1 MLIQEVIDVLEL
13 WAPVSSQE
21 SYDNSGLIIGNNQK
35 KVDSVLICLDCT
47 EKVVDEAIHKNINFI
62 ISHHPIIFKGL
73 KKLNNT
79 NYVERVV
86 EKCIKNEI
94 ALYAIHTNL
103 DNSLYGVNYEI
114 SSRLSLRNYSILK
127 PKSNVLSK
135 LIVYV
140 PKNNIDALDKAMFSA
155 GAGSI
160 GNYDQCHF
168 KSQGFGTFRPN
179 KKAAPFI
186 GEPNTRSQVNEFKV
200 EYLVSNHLLNNVLKA
215 MNNAHPYEEVAHDIV
230 PVKNINKY
238 EGSGMI
244 GSLDNSID
252 EIDFIESV
260 KEKFNC
266 SMIRHTQLLNKK
278 IKNVAVCGGSGIF
291 LLSDAIKKK
300 ADVFITSDVKYHE
313 FFDVENQILLLDIG
327 HYESEQYTMNLISEH
342 LMKKFTNFAVHLTD
356 INTNPINYR

>member
-1 MLIQEVIDVLEL
+1 MLLQEVIDVLEL

-21 SYDNSGLIIGNNQK
+21 SYDNSGLIIGNNQN
-35 KVDSVLICLDCT
+35 KVNSVLICLDCT
-47 EKVVDEAIHKNINFI
+47 EKVVDEAINKNINFI

-73 KKLNNT
+73 KKLNST
-79 NYVERVV
+79 SYVERVV

-94 ALYAIHTNL
+94 ALYSIHTNL
-103 DNSLYGVNYEI
+103 DNSFYGVNHEI
-114 SSRLSLRNYSILK
+114 ASRLSLTNCSILK
-127 PKSNVLSK
+127 PKYNVLSK

-140 PKNNIDALDKAMFSA
+140 PKDNIEVLDKAMFDA
-155 GAGSI
+155 GAGSV
-160 GNYDQCHF
+160 GDYDQCHF
-168 KSQGFGTFRPN
+168 RSEGFGTFRPN
-179 KKAAPFI
+179 KNAVPFI
-186 GEPNTRSQVNEFKV
+186 GEYNTRSQVNEFKV
-200 EYLVSNHLLNNVLKA
+200 EYLVSNHLLNNVLRA

-230 PVKNINKY
+230 PIKNTNNY

-244 GSLDNSID
+244 GSLENTVD
-252 EIDFIESV
+252 EVEFIEKV

-300 ADVFITSDVKYHE
+300 ADVFITSDVKYHD
-313 FFDVENQILLLDIG
+313 FFDVENKILLLDIG

-342 LMKKFTNFAVHLTD
+342 LIKKFTNFAVHLTD